1 MIMSRP
7 AKNCSYGV
15 LISTIVRS
23 KTTRKRVIPF
33 LRLMM
38 YTRPTMPEETEK
50 PEIKLEFDPKK
61 PNYELIETQEGVE
74 KAVKELKKRE
84 VLAVDT
90 EATDLDPYNA
100 TLLLIQV
107 GTPEKAYI
115 FNHQKVDTSPL
126 KILLED
132 PKRLKIVQNG
142 KFDYEMLK
150 VNAGI
155 TLENIFDTMLAERI
169 LTTGLKRENS
179 LEAITLKHLGLQL
192 DKSTWETFDKKTNV
206 FTSKQLEYSALD
218 VLVLFPIFKIQFK
231 NLQKEKLVRIAQLEF
246 RCLQA
251 VAEMELKGVY
261 IDVKKWR
268 KNLKKLK
275 EKRDLAVARIQEE
288 LRPLYQN
295 TQVDLFGNQVDVV
308 NLNSPVQIIEA
319 FRKVGIDLPSTGEAI
334 LKRTDHPLAKM
345 LLEYRSHEKLLSAFG
360 ENLLAKINPK
370 TGRIHPDYMQIGAD
384 TGRFACSKPNLQQI
398 PSDSAFR
405 NCFIP
410 PKGYK
415 FVVADY
421 SQIELRIL
429 AECSGDP
436 VFMRAYKEDKDLH
449 TLTASQMYGIPEE
462 KVRKDVERFRAKSI
476 NFGLM
481 YGRGANSLAAQ
492 LEVTPEEAKQLLKKY
507 FKTYGGVKRWL
518 DKTAKD
524 AIRNGYS
531 TTLGG
536 RKRWFL
542 PPDPA
547 DPSYERQLGGI
558 ERQGKNTP
566 IQGTSADM
574 VKYAL
579 VYIYDKI
586 KENNYEAWPVHTVHD
601 EVVIEVREDQSQEVK
616 EMVAEQMIRAA
627 KVLLKKVPVKVD
639 AQIGDVWAH

>member
-1 MIMSRP
+1 M
-7 AKNCSYGV
+7 V
-15 LISTIVRS
+15 
-23 KTTRKRVIPF
+23 
-33 LRLMM
+33 
-38 YTRPTMPEETEK
+38 YTKLVMPEDAEK
-50 PEIKLEFDPKK
+50 PKIKFEFDPKN

-74 KAVKELKKRE
+74 KAINELKKRE
-84 VLAVDT
+84 ILAVDT
-90 EATDLDPYNA
+90 EATDLDPYAA

-126 KILLED
+126 KTLLED
-132 PKRLKIVQNG
+132 PKRLKILQNA

-150 VNAGI
+150 VNADI
-155 TLENIFDTMLAERI
+155 ALENIFDTMLAERI
-169 LTTGLKRENS
+169 LTIGIRRENS

-192 DKSTWETFDKKTNV
+192 DKSTWETFGKEIST
-206 FTSKQLEYSALD
+206 FTPKQLEYSALD
-218 VLVLFPIFKIQFK
+218 VLVLFPIFKLQFK
-231 NLQKEKLVRIAQLEF
+231 NLQKEKLIRTAQLEF
-246 RCLQA
+246 RCLPV

-268 KNLKKLK
+268 KNLKELK
-275 EKRDLAVARIQEE
+275 EKRDLAAARIQEE

-295 TQVDLFGNQVDVV
+295 TQVDLFGHQVDVV
-308 NLNSPVQIIEA
+308 NLNSPIQILEA

-334 LKRTDHPLAKM
+334 LTRTDHPIAKM
-345 LLEYRSHEKLLSAFG
+345 LLGYRSHEKLLSAFG
-360 ENLLAKINPK
+360 ENLLSKINPK
-370 TGRIHPDYMQIGAD
+370 TGRVHPDYMQIGAD

-398 PSDSAFR
+398 PTDSAFR
-405 NCFIP
+405 DCFIP

-415 FVVADY
+415 FVVSDY
-421 SQIELRIL
+421 SQIELRIM
-429 AECSGDP
+429 AEMSKDP
-436 VFMRAYKEDKDLH
+436 SFMKAYREDKDLH
-449 TLTASQMYGIPEE
+449 TLTASQMYNVPFE
-462 KVRKDVERFRAKSI
+462 KVDKKMRFNAKSI

-481 YGRGANSLAAQ
+481 YGRGANSLAVQ
-492 LEVTPEEAKQLLKKY
+492 LEVSPEEAKQLFKKY
-507 FKTYGGVKRWL
+507 FKAYGGVKRWL

-536 RKRWFL
+536 RKRWYT

-547 DPSYERQLGGI
+547 DPSYERQLGHI

-586 KENNYEAWPVHTVHD
+586 KENGYEAWPVHTVHD
-601 EVVIEVREDQSQEVK
+601 EVVIEVREDQAEEVK
-616 EMVAEQMIRAA
+616 EMVEEQMLRAA
-627 KVLLKKVPVKVD
+627 KVLLKKVPVNAD
-639 AQIGDVWAH
+639 AQVTDVWAH

>member
-1 MIMSRP
+1 
-7 AKNCSYGV
+7 
-15 LISTIVRS
+15 
-23 KTTRKRVIPF
+23 
-33 LRLMM
+33 
-38 YTRPTMPEETEK
+38 MPETSEK
-50 PEIKLEFDPKK
+50 PKIKLEFDPKN
-61 PNYELIETQEGVE
+61 PSYELIETQEGVE

-90 EATDLDPYNA
+90 EATDLDPYDA
-100 TLLLIQV
+100 TLILIQV

-115 FNHQKVDTSPL
+115 FNHQKVDTAPL
-126 KILLED
+126 KSLLED

-150 VNAGI
+150 VNANI
-155 TLENIFDTMLAERI
+155 ALENMFDTMLAERI

-179 LEAITLKHLGLQL
+179 LEAISLKHLNIQL
-192 DKSTWETFDKKTNV
+192 EKEVRTTFNNAAALTK
-206 FTSKQLEYSALD
+206 KQLNYSALD
-218 VLVLFPIFKIQFK
+218 VLVLFPLFKIQFR
-231 NLQKEKLVRIAQLEF
+231 NLQKEKLTRTAQLEF
-246 RCLQA
+246 RCLPV
-251 VAEMELKGVY
+251 VAEMELKGSY

-268 KNLKKLK
+268 KNLKEFK
-275 EKRDLAVARIQEE
+275 EKRDLAAARIQEE

-308 NLNSPVQIIEA
+308 NLNSPIQILEA

-334 LKRTDHPLAKM
+334 LHRTDHPMAKM

-384 TGRFACSKPNLQQI
+384 TGRFSCSNPNLQQI
-398 PSDSAFR
+398 PADSAFR
-405 NCFIP
+405 DCFVP
-410 PKGYK
+410 PEGYK

-421 SQIELRIL
+421 SQIELRIM
-429 AECSGDP
+429 AEMSEDAS
-436 VFMRAYKEDKDLH
+436 FMKAYKEDKDLH
-449 TLTASQMYGIPEE
+449 TLTASQMYGIPVE
-462 KVRKDVERFRAKSI
+462 KVRHDVERFRAKSI

-481 YGRGANSLAAQ
+481 YGRGANSLATQ
-492 LEVTPEEAKQLLKKY
+492 LEVTPDEAKTLLKKY

-518 DKTAKD
+518 DKTAKN
-524 AIRNGYS
+524 AVRNGYS

-536 RKRWFL
+536 RKRWFIS
-542 PPDPA
+542 PDPS
-547 DPSYERQLGGI
+547 DPSYERQLGHI

-586 KENNYEAWPVHTVHD
+586 KEGGFEAWPIHTVHD
-601 EVVIEVREDQSQEVK
+601 EVVVEVREDQAEEVRD
-616 EMVAEQMIRAA
+616 MVEKQMIRAA

-639 AQIGDVWAH
+639 AKVGDVWEH

>member
-1 MIMSRP
+1 M
-7 AKNCSYGV
+7 
-15 LISTIVRS
+15 
-23 KTTRKRVIPF
+23 
-33 LRLMM
+33 
-38 YTRPTMPEETEK
+38 
-50 PEIKLEFDPKK
+50 
-61 PNYELIETQEGVE
+61 
-74 KAVKELKKRE
+74 
-84 VLAVDT
+84 
-90 EATDLDPYNA
+90 DPYNN

-115 FNHQKVDTSPL
+115 FNHQKVDTSLL
-126 KILLED
+126 KALLED

-142 KFDYEMLK
+142 KFDYKMLK

-155 TLENIFDTMLAERI
+155 TLENMFDTMLAERI

-179 LEAITLKHLGLQL
+179 LEAITLKRLGLQL
-192 DKSTWETFDKKTNV
+192 DKSTWETFGKTSAL
-206 FTSKQLEYSALD
+206 TPKQLEYSALD

-231 NLQKEKLVRIAQLEF
+231 NLQKEKLTRIAQLEF
-246 RCLQA
+246 RCLPV
-251 VAEMELKGVY
+251 VAEMELKGSY

-268 KNLKKLK
+268 KNLKELK
-275 EKRDLAVARIQEE
+275 EKRDLAAARIQEE
-288 LRPLYQN
+288 LRPLYSN

-308 NLNSPVQIIEA
+308 NLNSPVQILEA
-319 FRKVGIDLPSTGEAI
+319 FRKVGIDLPSTGVAV
-334 LKRTDHPLAKM
+334 LNRTDHPIAKM

-360 ENLLAKINPK
+360 ENLLAKINSK

-398 PSDSAFR
+398 PADSAFR
-405 NCFIP
+405 DCFVP
-410 PKGYK
+410 PEGYK

-421 SQIELRIL
+421 SQIELRIM
-429 AECSGDP
+429 AEMSEDP
-436 VFMRAYKEDKDLH
+436 SFMKAYKEDKDLH

-462 KVRKDVERFRAKSI
+462 RVRHDVERFRAKSI

-481 YGRGANSLAAQ
+481 YGRGANSLATQ
-492 LEVTPEEAKQLLKKY
+492 LEVTPDEAKSLLNKY

-536 RKRWFL
+536 RKRWFA

-547 DPSYERQLGGI
+547 DPSYERQLGHI

-586 KENNYEAWPVHTVHD
+586 KEGSYEAWPIHTVHD
-601 EVVIEVREDQSQEVK
+601 EVVVEVREDQAE
-616 EMVAEQMIRAA
+616 EMRDLVEKQMIRAA

-639 AQIGDVWAH
+639 AKVGDVWEH

>member
-50 PEIKLEFDPKK
+50 PEIKLEFDPKN

-107 GTPEKAYI
+107 GTPEKAFI

-150 VNAGI
+150 VNANI
-155 TLENIFDTMLAERI
+155 ALENMFDTMLAERI
-169 LTTGLKRENS
+169 LTTGIKRENS
-179 LEAITLKHLGLQL
+179 LAAISLKYLNIQL
-192 DKSTWETFDKKTNV
+192 EKEVRTTFNHTTALTK
-206 FTSKQLEYSALD
+206 KQLEYSALD
-218 VLVLFPIFKIQFK
+218 VLVLFPIFKLQFK
-231 NLQKEKLVRIAQLEF
+231 NLQKEKLIRIAQLEF
-246 RCLQA
+246 RCLPV

-275 EKRDLAVARIQEE
+275 EKRDLAAARIQEE

-295 TQVDLFGNQVDVV
+295 TQVDLFGDQVDVV
-308 NLNSPVQIIEA
+308 NLNSPIQIMEA

-334 LKRTDHPLAKM
+334 LKRTDHPIAKM

-360 ENLLAKINPK
+360 ENLLAKISPK
-370 TGRIHPDYMQIGAD
+370 TGRVHPDYMQIGAD

-398 PSDSAFR
+398 PTDSAFR
-405 NCFIP
+405 DCFIP

-415 FVVADY
+415 FVVSDY
-421 SQIELRIL
+421 SQIELRIM
-429 AECSGDP
+429 AEMSEDP
-436 VFMRAYKEDKDLH
+436 SFMKAYKEDKDLH
-449 TLTASQMYGIPEE
+449 TLTASQMYNVPFE
-462 KVRKDVERFRAKSI
+462 KVDKKMRFNAKSI

-481 YGRGANSLAAQ
+481 YGRGANSLAVQ
-492 LEVTPEEAKQLLKKY
+492 LEVSPEEAKLLLKKY

-524 AIRNGYS
+524 AIRNGFS

-536 RKRWFL
+536 RKRWFT

-547 DPSYERQLGGI
+547 DPSYERQLGHI

-586 KENNYEAWPVHTVHD
+586 REKGFEAWPIHTVHD
-601 EVVIEVREDQSQEVK
+601 EVVIEVREDQAKEVRD
-616 EMVAEQMIRAA
+616 MVEKQMIRAA
-627 KVLLKKVPVKVD
+627 KVLLKKVPVKAD
-639 AQIGDVWAH
+639 AQVADVWAH

>member
-1 MIMSRP
+1 
-7 AKNCSYGV
+7 
-15 LISTIVRS
+15 
-23 KTTRKRVIPF
+23 
-33 LRLMM
+33 
-38 YTRPTMPEETEK
+38 MPEEQEK
-50 PEIKLEFDPKK
+50 PKIKLEFDPKN
-61 PNYELIETQEGVE
+61 PSYELIETQEGVE
-74 KAVKELKKRE
+74 KAVTELRKRE

-126 KILLED
+126 KSLLED

-142 KFDYEMLK
+142 KFDYKMLK
-150 VNAGI
+150 VNADI
-155 TLENIFDTMLAERI
+155 ALTNMFDTMLAERI

-179 LEAITLKHLGLQL
+179 LEAITLKRLGLQL
-192 DKSTWETFDKKTNV
+192 DKSTWETFSKISALTQ
-206 FTSKQLEYSALD
+206 KQLEYSALD

-231 NLQKEKLVRIAQLEF
+231 DLQKEKLTRIAQLEF

-251 VAEMELKGVY
+251 VAEMELKGVH
-261 IDVKKWR
+261 INVKKWR
-268 KNLKKLK
+268 KNLKELK
-275 EKRDLAVARIQEE
+275 EKRDLAHARIQEE

-308 NLNSPVQIIEA
+308 NLNSPIQIMEA

-334 LKRTDHPLAKM
+334 LRRTNHPIAKM

-398 PSDSAFR
+398 PADSTFR
-405 NCFIP
+405 NCFVP

-415 FVVADY
+415 FVVSDY
-421 SQIELRIL
+421 SQIELRIM
-429 AECSGDP
+429 AEMSKDP
-436 VFMRAYKEDKDLH
+436 SFMKAYKEDKDLH
-449 TLTASQMYGIPEE
+449 TLTASQMYCIPEE

-481 YGRGANSLAAQ
+481 YGRGANSLATQ
-492 LEVTPEEAKQLLKKY
+492 LEVTPEEAKTLLKKY

-524 AIRNGYS
+524 AVRNGYS

-536 RKRWFL
+536 RKRWFT
-542 PPDPA
+542 PPDPS
-547 DPSYERQLGGI
+547 DPSYERQLGHI

-586 KENNYEAWPVHTVHD
+586 KEGGFEAWPIHTVHD
-601 EVVIEVREDQSQEVK
+601 EVVVEVREDQAQEVRD
-616 EMVAEQMIRAA
+616 MVEKQMIRAA

-639 AQIGDVWAH
+639 AKVSDVWEH

>member
-1 MIMSRP
+1 M
-7 AKNCSYGV
+7 V
-15 LISTIVRS
+15 
-23 KTTRKRVIPF
+23 
-33 LRLMM
+33 
-38 YTRPTMPEETEK
+38 YTRPTMPEDAEK
-50 PEIKLEFDPKK
+50 PEIQLEFDPKK
-61 PNYELIETQEGVE
+61 PEYELIETPEQVQ
-74 KAVKELKKRE
+74 KAITELKKRE

-90 EATDLDPYNA
+90 EATDLDPYNS

-126 KILLED
+126 KSLLED

-179 LEAITLKHLGLQL
+179 LEAIALKHLNIQL
-192 DKSTWETFDKKTNV
+192 EKEVRTTFNHKAALTK
-206 FTSKQLEYSALD
+206 KQLEYSALD

-246 RCLQA
+246 RCLPV

-261 IDVKKWR
+261 IDVEKWR

-275 EKRDLAVARIQEE
+275 EKRDLAAARIQEE

-295 TQVDLFGNQVDVV
+295 TQVDLFGHQVDVV
-308 NLNSPVQIIEA
+308 NLNSPVQIMEA
-319 FRKVGIDLPSTGEAI
+319 FRMVGIDLPSTGEAI
-334 LKRTDHPLAKM
+334 LKRTDHPIAKM

-360 ENLLAKINPK
+360 ENLLSKISPK

-405 NCFIP
+405 SCFIP

-429 AECSGDP
+429 AECSGDI

-492 LEVTPEEAKQLLKKY
+492 LEVSPEEAKALLKKY

-536 RKRWFL
+536 RKRWFT

-586 KENNYEAWPVHTVHD
+586 KEKGYEAWPIHTVHD
-601 EVVIEVREDQSQEVK
+601 EVVIEVREDQAEEVR
-616 EMVAEQMIRAA
+616 EMVEKQMIRAA

-639 AQIGDVWAH
+639 AKVSDVWEH

>member
-1 MIMSRP
+1 M
-7 AKNCSYGV
+7 
-15 LISTIVRS
+15 
-23 KTTRKRVIPF
+23 
-33 LRLMM
+33 
-38 YTRPTMPEETEK
+38 
-50 PEIKLEFDPKK
+50 
-61 PNYELIETQEGVE
+61 
-74 KAVKELKKRE
+74 
-84 VLAVDT
+84 
-90 EATDLDPYNA
+90 DPYNN

-115 FNHQKVDTSPL
+115 FNHQKVDTSLL
-126 KILLED
+126 KALLED

-142 KFDYEMLK
+142 KFDYKMLK

-179 LEAITLKHLGLQL
+179 LEAITLKRLGLQL
-192 DKSTWETFDKKTNV
+192 DKSTWETFGKTSAL
-206 FTSKQLEYSALD
+206 TPKQLEYSALD

-231 NLQKEKLVRIAQLEF
+231 NLQKEKLTRIAQLEF
-246 RCLQA
+246 RCLPV
-251 VAEMELKGVY
+251 VAEMELKGSY

-268 KNLKKLK
+268 KNLKELK
-275 EKRDLAVARIQEE
+275 EKRDLAAARIQEE
-288 LRPLYQN
+288 LRPLYSN

-308 NLNSPVQIIEA
+308 NLNSPVQILEA
-319 FRKVGIDLPSTGEAI
+319 FRKVGIDLPSTGVAV
-334 LKRTDHPLAKM
+334 LNRTDHPIAKM

-360 ENLLAKINPK
+360 ENLLAKINSK

-398 PSDSAFR
+398 PADSAFR
-405 NCFIP
+405 DCFVP
-410 PKGYK
+410 PEGYK

-421 SQIELRIL
+421 SQIELRIM
-429 AECSGDP
+429 AEMSEDP
-436 VFMRAYKEDKDLH
+436 SFMKAYKEDKDLH

-462 KVRKDVERFRAKSI
+462 RVRHDVERFRAKSI

-481 YGRGANSLAAQ
+481 YGRGANSLATQ
-492 LEVTPEEAKQLLKKY
+492 LEVTPDEAKSLLNKY

-536 RKRWFL
+536 RKRWFA

-547 DPSYERQLGGI
+547 DPSYERQLGHI

-586 KENNYEAWPVHTVHD
+586 KEGSYEAWPIHTVHD
-601 EVVIEVREDQSQEVK
+601 EVVVEVREDQAE
-616 EMVAEQMIRAA
+616 EMRDLVEKQMIRAA

-639 AQIGDVWAH
+639 AKVGDVWEH